1 MKKFCD
7 YIKNNKAQA
16 TIEYVLFLLI
26 MFAASYGMIKL
37 FIVAWKNK
45 FNFISVIVGISDV
58 FF

>member
-1 MKKFCD
+1 MKNFYDC
-7 YIKNNKAQA
+7 INNNKAQA
-16 TIEYVLFLLI
+16 MVEYVLFLLI

-45 FNFISVIVGISDV
+45 FDFISVIVGISDV